1 MIRRLSLALALLLL
15 ASAPAAAQRWPDDQ
29 CVDDPNLAP
38 CAQSRADGL
47 AETYGVR
54 RIEAHR
60 DAGDEVLRIFY
71 IKDGDR
77 ALLSFVRA
85 PGRDP
90 MVFVHF
96 PRVGGSPA
104 PASMQAQV
112 PPAAWNEA
120 FYRAARADRSFVPV
134 SPDAEVQAICLHP
147 WTYVFEASER
157 ADPVYQRSAHVRR
170 HTVSSCDDAPL
181 LYFAADLQRLVLP
194 LFAACDAL
202 NGDHYGNAVLR
213 LGQCRRLSGDRLAA
227 AQVMNLATA
236 FDRMHHA
243 DDTRALNDLFDF
255 GAMIDWNGRRH
266 ALADRAPALFWRA
279 RIAEDNVNGFQ
290 VEAAEGQSPDRV
302 RLTGYLYR
310 DQPGTSDGTQSRAR
324 FEQIWARTLS
334 GIRVTSIT
342 VGAWAVQRD

>member
-15 ASAPAAAQRWPDDQ
+15 AAPAAAQRWPDDR

-96 PRVGGSPA
+96 PRAGGSPTQA
-104 PASMQAQV
+104 PMQAPV

-120 FYRAARADRSFVPV
+120 FYRAARADRSFVLV
-134 SPDAEVQAICLHP
+134 SPDPDVQTICLHP
-147 WTYVFEASER
+147 WTYVFEASEP
-157 ADPVYQRSAHVRR
+157 ADPAYDRPARVRR
-170 HTVSSCDDAPL
+170 HSTTSCDDAPL
-181 LYFAADLQRLVLP
+181 FFFAADLQRLVLP
-194 LFAACDAL
+194 LFPACDAL
-202 NGDHYGNAVLR
+202 DGDDFGNAVQR

-227 AQVMNLATA
+227 ARVMNLATA
-236 FDRMHHA
+236 FERMRQS
-243 DDTRALNDLFDF
+243 DDPRALDDLFGF
-255 GAMIDWNGRRH
+255 GAEIDWNGRRH
-266 ALADRAPALFWRA
+266 AATDRAPAAFWQV
-279 RIAEDNVNGFQ
+279 RIAEDNVNGFR
-290 VEAAEGQSPDRV
+290 VEAAEGLSPARV

-310 DQPGTSDGTQSRAR
+310 NQPGTNDGTRSHAR
-324 FEQIWARTLS
+324 FEQIWTRTAS
-334 GIRVTSIT
+334 GIRVTSVT
-342 VGAWAVQRD
+342 VGAWTLQRED